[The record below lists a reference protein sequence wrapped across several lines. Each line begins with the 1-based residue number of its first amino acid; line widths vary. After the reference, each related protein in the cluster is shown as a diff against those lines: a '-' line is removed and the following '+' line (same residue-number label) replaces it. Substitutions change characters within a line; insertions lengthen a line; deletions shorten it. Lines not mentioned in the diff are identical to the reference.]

1 MDKEHAMTDDR
12 NFLHEMERRL
22 HDWKAEI
29 LKFRVIA
36 ELADLDTQIE
46 YYQIIEDIVKKE
58 EAVKE
63 KLADYNESGSVNR
76 SSLKNEIDILRQHV
90 EDAIESAMIRIN

>member
-1 MDKEHAMTDDR
+1 MIDNG
-12 NFLHEMERRL
+12 NFVHKMESRL

-63 KLADYNESGSVNR
+63 KFADYNESESGDR
-76 SSLKNEIDILRQHV
+76 SSLKNEIDILRQRV
-90 EDAIESAMIRIN
+90 EDAIESARIRIN